1 MELHQIIEQ
10 IVAKEWPMFQTV
22 NGGDHVSCQENEE
35 TFRAMRTAQFSA
47 WSAGAAASYLRDLE
61 QAEAAGR
68 NLLREKYIRM
78 MASTDPEGY
87 EAFKGELPELSAAQE
102 ALIDKLWAHLL
113 AQTERMRQQFPALAM
128 GGRPLRASEETDGWA
143 SIETYQTGE
152 LATYSQQTLEAL
164 LEHLLALEKD
174 GVELARLIQE
184 NSVKGMGY
192 RTMEEAEKAIA
203 FQYIQQLGGGECTT
217 CGAWLPDAR

>member
-10 IVAKEWPMFQTV
+10 IVAKEWPMFQNV

-35 TFRAMRTAQFSA
+35 TFRAMRAAQFSA

-68 NLLREKYIRM
+68 NLIREKYIRM

-87 EAFKGELPELSAAQE
+87 EAFKGELPGLSAAQE
-102 ALIDKLWAHLL
+102 ALIGELWAHLL

-143 SIETYQTGE
+143 SIETYQLSE
-152 LATYSQQTLEAL
+152 LRTYSEATLEV
-164 LEHLLALEKD
+164 LLAHVEALERQ
-174 GVELARLIQE
+174 GVDIVRRIQE
-184 NSVKGMGY
+184 NSVTCLGY
-192 RTMEEAEKAIA
+192 RSLDEAERAITDG
-203 FQYIQQLGGGECTT
+203 L
-217 CGAWLPDAR
+217 